1 MTKPFPWGDQR
12 TEHSACICTIIST
25 EHKNIKKSQTE
36 RQHVVFI
43 VRAKCLKRQFI
54 FTAGVLSVITLFLAI
69 DQNLPGPD
77 MFVNCAEEDM
87 WQIYVLFMVSLSI
100 QRQITGP

>member
-1 MTKPFPWGDQR
+1 MTKLFPWGDQR
-12 TEHSACICTIIST
+12 TEHGAYICTTIST

-43 VRAKCLKRQFI
+43 ERAKCLKRQFI

-77 MFVNCAEEDM
+77 IFVNCSEEDM
-87 WQIYVLFMVSLSI
+87 LQIYVLWLVVLL
-100 QRQITGP
+100 RDK